1 MIKKPEQES
10 TEDTQLQNIYDA
22 FFQLMA
28 KLCVTHE
35 PQMVTGTMMAIA
47 LRLYKTT
54 LTPEDFSKMIETVH
68 RTAEYIEPFDM
79 DSIKPSPKKLH

>member
-1 MIKKPEQES
+1 MIQKPNMSDVE
-10 TEDTQLQNIYDA
+10 LQNIYDE

-54 LTPEDFSKMIETVH
+54 LTPEDFTKMIETIYN
-68 RTAEYIEPFDM
+68 TAEYIEPFDM
-79 DSIKPSPKKLH
+79 DSMKPNTKNLH

>member
-1 MIKKPEQES
+1 MIQKPNMSDVE
-10 TEDTQLQNIYDA
+10 LQNIYDE

-54 LTPEDFSKMIETVH
+54 LTPEDFTKMIETVH
-68 RTAEYIEPFDM
+68 RTAEHIEPFDM
-79 DSIKPSPKKLH
+79 NSIKPNTKNLH

>member
-1 MIKKPEQES
+1 VE
-10 TEDTQLQNIYDA
+10 LQNIYDE

-54 LTPEDFSKMIETVH
+54 LTPEDFTKMIETIYN
-68 RTAEYIEPFDM
+68 TAEYIEPFDM
-79 DSIKPSPKKLH
+79 DSMKPTPKRLH

>member
-1 MIKKPEQES
+1 MIQKPNMSDVE
-10 TEDTQLQNIYDA
+10 LQNIYDE

-35 PQMVTGTMMAIA
+35 PQMITGTMMAIA

-54 LTPEDFSKMIETVH
+54 LTPEDFTKMIETIH
-68 RTAEYIEPFDM
+68 RTAEHIEPFDM
-79 DSIKPSPKKLH
+79 DSIKPNTKNLH

>member
-1 MIKKPEQES
+1 
-10 TEDTQLQNIYDA
+10 
-22 FFQLMA
+22 
-28 KLCVTHE
+28 
-35 PQMVTGTMMAIA
+35 MVTGTMMAIA

-68 RTAEYIEPFDM
+68 RTAEYIEPFNM

>member
-1 MIKKPEQES
+1 MIQKPNMSDVE
-10 TEDTQLQNIYDA
+10 LQNIYDE

-54 LTPEDFSKMIETVH
+54 LTPEDFTKMIDTVH
-68 RTAEYIEPFDM
+68 RTAEHIEPFNM
-79 DSIKPSPKKLH
+79 DSIKPNPKKLH

>member
-1 MIKKPEQES
+1 MIQKPNMSDVE
-10 TEDTQLQNIYDA
+10 LQNIYDE

-54 LTPEDFSKMIETVH
+54 LTPEDFTKMIETIH

-79 DSIKPSPKKLH
+79 DSIKPNTKNLH

>member
-1 MIKKPEQES
+1 MIQKPNMSDVE
-10 TEDTQLQNIYDA
+10 LQNIYDE

-54 LTPEDFSKMIETVH
+54 LTPEDFTKMIQTIH
-68 RTAEYIEPFDM
+68 NTAEYIEPFDM
-79 DSIKPSPKKLH
+79 DSIKPNTKNLH

>member
-1 MIKKPEQES
+1 MIQKPNMSDVE
-10 TEDTQLQNIYDA
+10 LQNIYDE

-54 LTPEDFSKMIETVH
+54 LTPEDFTKMIDTVH
-68 RTAEYIEPFDM
+68 RTAEHIEPFDM
-79 DSIKPSPKKLH
+79 NSIKPNTKNLH

>member
-10 TEDTQLQNIYDA
+10 TEDTQLQNIYDE

-28 KLCVTHE
+28 KLCVAHE

-68 RTAEYIEPFDM
+68 RTAEYIEPFNM
-79 DSIKPSPKKLH
+79 DSIKPSSKKLH

>member
-1 MIKKPEQES
+1 MIQKPNMSDVE
-10 TEDTQLQNIYDA
+10 LQNIYDE

-35 PQMVTGTMMAIA
+35 PQMVTSTMMAIA

-54 LTPEDFSKMIETVH
+54 LTPEDFTKMIDTVH
-68 RTAEYIEPFDM
+68 RTAEHIEPFDM
-79 DSIKPSPKKLH
+79 DSIKPNTKKLH

>member
-1 MIKKPEQES
+1 MSDVE
-10 TEDTQLQNIYDA
+10 LQNIYDE

-54 LTPEDFSKMIETVH
+54 LTPEDFTKMIETVH
-68 RTAEYIEPFDM
+68 RTAEHIEPFDM
-79 DSIKPSPKKLH
+79 DSIKTNTKKLH

>member
-1 MIKKPEQES
+1 MAKKPK
-10 TEDTQLQNIYDA
+10 TDTVDTQLQDIYDE

-54 LTPEDFSKMIETVH
+54 LTPEDFTKMIETIH
-68 RTAEYIEPFDM
+68 RTAEHIEPFDM
-79 DSIKPSPKKLH
+79 DSIKPNTKNLH

>member
-10 TEDTQLQNIYDA
+10 TEDTQLQNIYDE

-28 KLCVTHE
+28 KLCVAHE

-68 RTAEYIEPFDM
+68 RTAEYIEPFNM

>member
-1 MIKKPEQES
+1 MIQKPNMSDVE
-10 TEDTQLQNIYDA
+10 LQNIYDE

-54 LTPEDFSKMIETVH
+54 LTPEDFTKMIETVH
-68 RTAEYIEPFDM
+68 RTAEHIEPFDM
-79 DSIKPSPKKLH
+79 DSIKPNTKNLH

>member
-1 MIKKPEQES
+1 MIQKPNMSDVE
-10 TEDTQLQNIYDA
+10 LQNIYDE

-54 LTPEDFSKMIETVH
+54 LTPEDFTKMIETVH

-79 DSIKPSPKKLH
+79 DSIKPNTKNLH

>member
-1 MIKKPEQES
+1 MIQKPNMSDVE
-10 TEDTQLQNIYDA
+10 LQNIYDE

-54 LTPEDFSKMIETVH
+54 LTPEDFTKMIQTIH
-68 RTAEYIEPFDM
+68 NTAEHIEPFDM
-79 DSIKPSPKKLH
+79 DSIKTNTKKLH

>member
-1 MIKKPEQES
+1 MIQKPNMSDVE
-10 TEDTQLQNIYDA
+10 LQNIYDE

-54 LTPEDFSKMIETVH
+54 LTPEDFTKMIETVH
-68 RTAEYIEPFDM
+68 RTAEHIEPFDM
-79 DSIKPSPKKLH
+79 DSIKTNTKKLH

>member
-1 MIKKPEQES
+1 MAKKPK
-10 TEDTQLQNIYDA
+10 TDTVDTQLQDIYDE

-68 RTAEYIEPFDM
+68 RTAEHIEPFDM
-79 DSIKPSPKKLH
+79 DSIKPNTKNLH

>member
-1 MIKKPEQES
+1 MIQKPNMSDVE
-10 TEDTQLQNIYDA
+10 LQNIYDE

-54 LTPEDFSKMIETVH
+54 LTPEDFTKMIDTVH
-68 RTAEYIEPFDM
+68 RTAEHIEPFDM
-79 DSIKPSPKKLH
+79 DSIKTNTKKLH

>member
-10 TEDTQLQNIYDA
+10 TEDTQLQNIYDE

-54 LTPEDFSKMIETVH
+54 LTPEDFTKMIETVH
-68 RTAEYIEPFDM
+68 RTAEYIEPFNM

>member
-1 MIKKPEQES
+1 MIQKTNMSDVE
-10 TEDTQLQNIYDA
+10 LQNIYDE

-54 LTPEDFSKMIETVH
+54 LTPEDFTKMIDTVH
-68 RTAEYIEPFDM
+68 RTAEHIEPFDM
-79 DSIKPSPKKLH
+79 NSIKPNTKNLH

>member
-1 MIKKPEQES
+1 MSNKPDMSDVE
-10 TEDTQLQNIYDA
+10 LQNIYDE